1 MEPFYSKIFGQS
13 WQLIKQNFH
22 LLFFGLFASLL
33 GFNEVKMIFDFQN
46 DSPDFLGSWLITW
59 WTSIQQLTSST
70 TIDWS
75 KSDSFAILLG
85 VFIIF
90 AIILILAVSSQGALI
105 YNASKYL
112 KNAKV
117 KGTNGLNVALEKF
130 WPLLGI
136 NLINTAIG
144 YFFVTFIVS
153 PMIEMIATKD
163 GFSFYFLL
171 SLIIFF
177 LLVPLMITLSFA
189 TRFGMAY
196 IVINNQKLWPAF
208 NNGWELFRVNWVIV
222 VESAI
227 TILLFSI
234 FYMAIGFAVLAFI
247 FAPFL
252 VLALLMQI
260 TPLVFYIFI
269 ILGSFAA
276 VISFLI
282 ITAFFGAF
290 YNILWANIFLRLNSK
305 TPSHSKV
312 HRLAHRHL
320 PILTR

>member
-13 WQLIKQNFH
+13 WQLIKQNFQ

-33 GFNEVKMIFDFQN
+33 GFNEIKMIFDFQN
-46 DSPDFLGSWLITW
+46 ATPDFLSSWLITW
-59 WTSIQQLTSST
+59 WTSIQQLTNSSI
-70 TIDWS
+70 IDWS
-75 KSDSFAILLG
+75 KSDSFALLLG

-90 AIILILAVSSQGALI
+90 AIVLILAISSQGVLI
-105 YNASKYL
+105 YNTARYL
-112 KNAKV
+112 KNPKT
-117 KGTNGLNVALEKF
+117 KGNNGLSVALEKF

-136 NLINTAIG
+136 NLINAAIG
-144 YFFVTFIVS
+144 YFFIAFIVS
-153 PMIEMIATKD
+153 PMIQMIAMRS

-196 IVINNQKLWPAF
+196 IVIHNQKLWPAF
-208 NNGWELFRVNWVIV
+208 NNGWELFRVNWLIV

-227 TILLFSI
+227 TILLFTI

-260 TPLVFYIFI
+260 TPIIFYILI
-269 ILGSFAA
+269 ILGSFA
-276 VISFLI
+276 VVVSFLI

-290 YNILWANIFLRLNSK
+290 YNILWANIFLRLSSK

-320 PILTR
+320 PALTR